1 MKSLVTGRW
10 SASRRDDVKRRRLFI
25 QVRIQSNM
33 LFSPKKQWI
42 EMREKTSDISDND
55 KVFIPQLSAFPAK
68 PFSCRFRRNKWFQ
81 TKSKRL
87 ILIASNRTLCLVCR
101 CRSSSPC
108 TQVELEVSVLETLPW
123 RSRWCRTRR
132 AWSFFIPRLQLN
144 GPEATVRG
152 RGTIMLSHYLA
163 CGSAHI
169 NRESRAAVYSVL
181 TTQP

>member
-1 MKSLVTGRW
+1 MDRN
-10 SASRRDDVKRRRLFI
+10 A
-25 QVRIQSNM
+25 
-33 LFSPKKQWI
+33 
-42 EMREKTSDISDND
+42 REDFRYFRQRQGIHSTALS
-55 KVFIPQLSAFPAK
+55 IPRQAVQL
-68 PFSCRFRRNKWFQ
+68 PFSAEQVFQ

-123 RSRWCRTRR
+123 RSRWCRARR
-132 AWSFFIPRLQLN
+132 EGSFFIPLLQLN
-144 GPEATVRG
+144 GPDATVRG
-152 RGTIMLSHYLA
+152 RGTIILSHCMA